1 MRSAVVTELI
11 AHRGASRERRENTL
25 PAFER
30 ALELGAD
37 GIELDTHA
45 TSDGVVVVHHDHVP
59 RAESDRTNLQGR
71 RIAELTAADIATF
84 RFPDGSH
91 IPTLDEVVDLVGD
104 RSILYVELKART
116 IESRV
121 IACLKPTR
129 ARYALHSFDHGTV
142 KRARAIAPAVQTG
155 ILTSSYLLD
164 PVGAL
169 RSAGAR
175 DYWQSLEF
183 VDSELVD
190 RVHEAGARVIVWTVN
205 GAADAEALRAAGV
218 DGICS
223 DDLRVVRPQES
234 AAS

>member
-1 MRSAVVTELI
+1 MELI

-45 TSDGVVVVHHDHVP
+45 TSDGVVVVHHDYVP
-59 RAESDRTNLQGR
+59 RAESPRRTLNGQP
-71 RIAELTAADIATF
+71 IAALTAAEVATF

-91 IPTLDEVVDLVGD
+91 IPTLAEVADLVGD
-104 RSILYVELKART
+104 RSTLYVEIKART
-116 IESRV
+116 IEARV
-121 IACLKPTR
+121 LECLKPTR
-129 ARYALHSFDHGTV
+129 ARYALHAFDHGTV
-142 KRARAIAPAVQTG
+142 KRARAIAPDIETG

-164 PVGAL
+164 PVAAL

-175 DYWQSLEF
+175 DYWQSEELA
-183 VDSELVD
+183 DQALVD
-190 RVHEAGARVIVWTVN
+190 RIHEAGGRVIVWTVN
-205 GAADAEALRAAGV
+205 DAAKADALRAGGV

-223 DDLRVVRPQES
+223 DDLSVVAPRPKS
-234 AAS
+234 AR